1 LHEIE
6 LRFPSFR
13 NSSEISEMRLEKS
26 DIVFKTIYLAVKGVI
41 VHHRW
46 KAVCRFGKAAS
57 S

>member
-1 LHEIE
+1 
-6 LRFPSFR
+6 
-13 NSSEISEMRLEKS
+13 MRLEKS